1 MIVSKIEIRFVHHSL
16 ALSRCIGDREDDA
29 RPVPARDACI
39 LRRPGMR
46 PWGTDDGDADAM
58 ATGRLDPD
66 LYMRIYLFNM
76 SFACSAR
83 HCGRAGPTCVE
94 SE

>member
-1 MIVSKIEIRFVHHSL
+1 MLV
-16 ALSRCIGDREDDA
+16 REDDA
-29 RPVPARDACI
+29 RPVPARHACV

-66 LYMRIYLFNM
+66 LYMRLYLFNI
-76 SFACSAR
+76 SFACAAR
-83 HCGRAGPTCVE
+83 HCGRASPTSVE
-94 SE
+94 SD